1 MKKLLYLL
9 ISVTLFGCNSDDD
22 ILSDTELLVKSIN
35 WNFSEGGA
43 DLLEC
48 TEEFTYEGKKILQV
62 VRRYSSRSYS
72 DNETIKYIYTNNLIS
87 RVSTY
92 DDNQELQE
100 QRFYEYDNSGR
111 LIFYEIF
118 IDGQLDSSS
127 SFVYGSSNTSFTV
140 TTTNTY
146 ESRIY
151 TQEGQITNGN
161 IISVETI
168 GVDASGVQSDTY
180 DLYTLSYDN
189 KHTPFEN
196 IVGVPEIILF
206 NVYNFTK
213 SRDLVVA
220 KNNVVTFERTDENN
234 DVFIRR
240 SNFDYNNEDYP
251 RSIIGQYSLNGGS
264 STASSDT
271 VIEYY

>member
-1 MKKLLYLL
+1 V
-9 ISVTLFGCNSDDD
+9 IDVGN
-22 ILSDTELLVKSIN
+22 
-35 WNFSEGGA
+35 
-43 DLLEC
+43 
-48 TEEFTYEGKKILQV
+48 KILQV
-62 VRRYSSRSYS
+62 VRRYSSRSNM

-100 QRFYEYDNSGR
+100 QQFYEYDNSGR
-111 LIFYEIF
+111 LIFYEMF
-118 IDGQLDSSS
+118 IDGQLESSS
-127 SFVYGSSNTSFTV
+127 SLVYGSSNTSITV
-140 TTTNTY
+140 TTTNTN

-151 TQEGQITNGN
+151 TEEGQITNGN
-161 IISVETI
+161 IISAETTFI
-168 GVDASGVQSDTY
+168 DSSGVQSDTY

-196 IVGVPEIILF
+196 IDGMPEITIG

-213 SRDLVVA
+213 SRNLFA
-220 KNNVVTFERTDENN
+220 GKNNVVTIEHTDENN
-234 DVFIRR
+234 DVYITI

-251 RSIIGQYSLNGGS
+251 RNIIGQYSINGGS

>member
-1 MKKLLYLL
+1 M
-9 ISVTLFGCNSDDD
+9 
-22 ILSDTELLVKSIN
+22 
-35 WNFSEGGA
+35 
-43 DLLEC
+43 
-48 TEEFTYEGKKILQV
+48 
-62 VRRYSSRSYS
+62 

-100 QRFYEYDNSGR
+100 QQFYEYDNSGR

-118 IDGQLDSSS
+118 IDGQLESSY
-127 SFVYGSSNTSFTV
+127 SFVYGSSNTSFTA

-151 TQEGQITNGN
+151 IQEAQITNGN

-196 IVGVPEIILF
+196 IVGMPEITIGF
-206 NVYNFTK
+206 YNVYNFTK
-213 SRDLVVA
+213 SRDLFA
-220 KNNVVTFERTDENN
+220 GKNNIVTFEHTDENN
-234 DVFIRR
+234 DVDITI
-240 SNFDYNNEDYP
+240 SNYDYNNEDYP
-251 RSIIGQYSLNGGS
+251 RNIIGQYSINGGS

>member
-1 MKKLLYLL
+1 V
-9 ISVTLFGCNSDDD
+9 IDVGN
-22 ILSDTELLVKSIN
+22 
-35 WNFSEGGA
+35 
-43 DLLEC
+43 
-48 TEEFTYEGKKILQV
+48 KILQV
-62 VRRYSSRSYS
+62 VRRYSSRSNM

-100 QRFYEYDNSGR
+100 QQFYEYDNSGR

-118 IDGQLDSSS
+118 IDGQLESSY
-127 SFVYGSSNTSFTV
+127 SFVYGSSNTSFTA

-151 TQEGQITNGN
+151 IQEAQITNGN

-196 IVGVPEIILF
+196 IVGMPEITIGF
-206 NVYNFTK
+206 YNVYNFTK
-213 SRDLVVA
+213 SRDSFAA
-220 KNNVVTFERTDENN
+220 KNNVVTIEHTDENN
-234 DVFIRR
+234 DVYITI

-251 RSIIGQYSLNGGS
+251 RNIIGQYSINGGS

>member
-1 MKKLLYLL
+1 M
-9 ISVTLFGCNSDDD
+9 GN
-22 ILSDTELLVKSIN
+22 
-35 WNFSEGGA
+35 
-43 DLLEC
+43 
-48 TEEFTYEGKKILQV
+48 KILQV
-62 VRRYSSRSYS
+62 VRRYSSRSNM

-100 QRFYEYDNSGR
+100 QQFYEYDNSGR

-118 IDGQLDSSS
+118 IDGQLESSY
-127 SFVYGSSNTSFTV
+127 SFVYGSSNTSFTA

-151 TQEGQITNGN
+151 IQEAQITNGN

-196 IVGVPEIILF
+196 IVGMPEITIGF
-206 NVYNFTK
+206 YNVYNFTK
-213 SRDLVVA
+213 SRDSFAA
-220 KNNVVTFERTDENN
+220 KNNVVTIEHTDENN
-234 DVFIRR
+234 DVYITI

-251 RSIIGQYSLNGGS
+251 RNIIGQYSINGGS

>member
-1 MKKLLYLL
+1 MNKKKSY
-9 ISVTLFGCNSDDD
+9 ISVRLL
-22 ILSDTELLVKSIN
+22 LSSL
-35 WNFSEGGA
+35 
-43 DLLEC
+43 
-48 TEEFTYEGKKILQV
+48 
-62 VRRYSSRSYS
+62 

-100 QRFYEYDNSGR
+100 QQFYEYDNSGR

-118 IDGQLDSSS
+118 IDGQLESSY
-127 SFVYGSSNTSFTV
+127 SFVYGSSNTSFTA

-151 TQEGQITNGN
+151 IQEAQITNGN

-196 IVGVPEIILF
+196 IVGMPEITIGF
-206 NVYNFTK
+206 YNVYNFTK
-213 SRDLVVA
+213 SRDSFAA
-220 KNNVVTFERTDENN
+220 KNNVVTIEHTDENN
-234 DVFIRR
+234 DVYITI

-251 RSIIGQYSLNGGS
+251 RNIIGQYSINGGS

>member
-1 MKKLLYLL
+1 MNKKKSY
-9 ISVTLFGCNSDDD
+9 ISVRLL
-22 ILSDTELLVKSIN
+22 LSSL
-35 WNFSEGGA
+35 
-43 DLLEC
+43 
-48 TEEFTYEGKKILQV
+48 
-62 VRRYSSRSYS
+62 

-100 QRFYEYDNSGR
+100 QQFYEYDNSGR
-111 LIFYEIF
+111 LIFYEMF
-118 IDGQLDSSS
+118 IDGQLESSYS
-127 SFVYGSSNTSFTV
+127 LVYGSSNTSITV
-140 TTTNTY
+140 TTTNTN

-151 TQEGQITNGN
+151 TEEGQITNGN
-161 IISVETI
+161 IISVETTFI
-168 GVDASGVQSDTY
+168 DASGVQSDTY

-196 IVGVPEIILF
+196 IVGMPEITIGF
-206 NVYNFTK
+206 YNVYNFTK
-213 SRDLVVA
+213 SRDSFAA
-220 KNNVVTFERTDENN
+220 KNNVVTIEHTDENN
-234 DVFIRR
+234 DVYITI

-251 RSIIGQYSLNGGS
+251 RNIIGQYSINGGS

>member
-1 MKKLLYLL
+1 MRDY
-9 ISVTLFGCNSDDD
+9 ISVRLL
-22 ILSDTELLVKSIN
+22 LSSL
-35 WNFSEGGA
+35 
-43 DLLEC
+43 
-48 TEEFTYEGKKILQV
+48 
-62 VRRYSSRSYS
+62 

-100 QRFYEYDNSGR
+100 QQFYEYDNSGR

-118 IDGQLDSSS
+118 IDGQLESSY
-127 SFVYGSSNTSFTV
+127 SFVYGSSNTSFTA

-151 TQEGQITNGN
+151 IQEAQITNGN

-196 IVGVPEIILF
+196 IVGMPEITIGF
-206 NVYNFTK
+206 YNVYNFTK
-213 SRDLVVA
+213 SRDSFAA
-220 KNNVVTFERTDENN
+220 KNNVVTIEHTDENN
-234 DVFIRR
+234 DVYITI

-251 RSIIGQYSLNGGS
+251 RNIIGQYSINGGS

>member
-1 MKKLLYLL
+1 V
-9 ISVTLFGCNSDDD
+9 IDVGN
-22 ILSDTELLVKSIN
+22 
-35 WNFSEGGA
+35 
-43 DLLEC
+43 
-48 TEEFTYEGKKILQV
+48 KILQI
-62 VRRYSSRSYS
+62 VRRYSSRSNM

-100 QRFYEYDNSGR
+100 QQFYEYDNSGR

-118 IDGQLDSSS
+118 IDGQLESSY
-127 SFVYGSSNTSFTV
+127 SFVYGSSNTSFTA

-151 TQEGQITNGN
+151 IQEAQITNGN

-196 IVGVPEIILF
+196 IVGMPEITIGF
-206 NVYNFTK
+206 YNVYNFTK
-213 SRDLVVA
+213 SRDSFAA
-220 KNNVVTFERTDENN
+220 KNNVVTIEHTDENN
-234 DVFIRR
+234 DVYITI

-251 RSIIGQYSLNGGS
+251 RNIIGQYSINGGS